1 MKPRFFELAERLF
14 QVLRGNEVLLLT
26 LQGEVSDF
34 IRFNQSQVRQAGS
47 VQQAML
53 QMELI
58 DGQRHATAQIM
69 LGDTVSDTERANQ
82 QLLLLRETLPYLP
95 DDPYL
100 LYNTIPQNS
109 DDVDSVELP
118 ESSAIMD
125 EVIMAGRGLDLVGI
139 YAGGRLYRGFANSLG
154 QRNWF
159 AKTSYNLNWSLYHSA
174 DKAVKQSLAGERW
187 GSTQF
192 ARKIDLGRL
201 QLESFK
207 FPDKVLRPGDYRA
220 YLSPAAMH
228 ELMSFLNYNAFSVKQ
243 HRTHTT
249 PLLGMITDKRELAP
263 FFSVTECSA
272 QGTGPRFQG
281 QGFLRPDQVPL
292 IKNGK
297 IAGTLISPRSAR
309 EYGIDTNGASEHE
322 TPDALLVNGGEL
334 DETDILNTLDTGLY
348 VSNLW
353 YVNCSDRSSARFT
366 GMTRFATIWVEGGKI
381 VAPVSVMRF
390 DDTLYRM
397 FGSELAGLTRDP
409 ELILSDETYYQRST
423 QCSWMPGAILNS
435 FRLTL

>member
-1 MKPRFFELAERLF
+1 MKPRFFELADQLF
-14 QVLRGNEVLLLT
+14 QVLRGDEVLLLT
-26 LQGEVSDF
+26 LQSEASDF
-34 IRFNQSQVRQAGS
+34 IRFNQSQVRQSGN

-58 DGQRHATAQIM
+58 DGQRHAIAQIM
-69 LGDTVSDTERANQ
+69 LGDTANDKDRANQ
-82 QLLLLRETLPYLP
+82 QLVTLRESLPYLP

-100 LYNTIPQNS
+100 LYNKIPQNS
-109 DDVDSVELP
+109 DDD
-118 ESSAIMD
+118 ESIESPDASAVMG
-125 EVIMAGRGLDLVGI
+125 EVVAAASGLDLVGI
-139 YAGGRLYRGFANSLG
+139 YAGGRLYRGFANNLG

-159 AKTSYNLNWSLYHSA
+159 AQTSHNLNWSLYHSA

-187 GSTQF
+187 DSDQF
-192 ARKIDLGRL
+192 AHKIELGRL
-201 QLESFK
+201 QLEAFK
-207 FPDKVLRPGDYRA
+207 QPNKVLPPGDYRA
-220 YLSPAAMH
+220 YLSPAAVH
-228 ELMSFLNYNAFSVKQ
+228 ELMSFLNYNAFSIKR

-249 PLLGMITDKRELAP
+249 PLLGMITGEHQLAP
-263 FFSVTECSA
+263 FFSVTECTA

-309 EYGIDTNGASEHE
+309 EYGMDTNGASEYE
-322 TPDALLVNGGEL
+322 TPEALLINGGEL
-334 DETDILNTLDTGLY
+334 IETDILKTLDTGLY

-353 YVNCSDRSSARFT
+353 YVNCSDRSRARLT
-366 GMTRFATIWVEGGKI
+366 GMTRFATVWVEGGKI

-397 FGSELAGLTRDP
+397 FGSELKGLTQQP

-423 QCSWMPGAILNS
+423 QCSWMPGALLNS